1 MLVNSFDTKFAK
13 TAEKYE
19 NLDNSFVN
27 LLKKK
32 NSFNRIFTSVV
43 TNKKVSEEV
52 ILRSDITGQVL
63 NSVMSREASS
73 KQNLYYIELY
83 VSRKSKSIFDLLY
96 LLMGLTKTMN
106 IEAE

>member
-1 MLVNSFDTKFAK
+1 MLVNSFDTKFSK

-19 NLDNSFVN
+19 NLDNSFVS

-32 NSFNRIFTSVV
+32 KSFNRIFTSVV

-63 NSVMSREASS
+63 NSVISREASS
-73 KQNLYYIELY
+73 KQNLYYMGDVFKRDLVTSQIKQFRGLY
-83 VSRKSKSIFDLLY
+83 NK
-96 LLMGLTKTMN
+96 
-106 IEAE
+106 

>member
-32 NSFNRIFTSVV
+32 NNLVWILLNKVV
-43 TNKKVSEEV
+43 KINV
-52 ILRSDITGQVL
+52 LRFLLWS
-63 NSVMSREASS
+63 
-73 KQNLYYIELY
+73 YY
-83 VSRKSKSIFDLLY
+83 V
-96 LLMGLTKTMN
+96 
-106 IEAE
+106 